1 MVEFQDSPNIS
12 INRIMD
18 IYKRL
23 NDIYYKE
30 ETGDSNIVHVL
41 RDIKNIDCKP
51 FDYSTLKLKDFFNPN
66 NNKKF
71 ANICPALTRRFNNI
85 GIYVQMHNRITEE
98 RQDFLIIRKSLGDI
112 LASIAEITAGQNL
125 TDRAENEYVFG
136 EPINIKGFRKQ
147 FMKELMTKKE
157 NDELLQ
163 FIKIKAEGLQKYCS
177 YKTRGMSSVIR
188 AVDRITDAN
197 MAEWKITQKEKNGKK
212 K

>member
-51 FDYSTLKLKDFFNPN
+51 FDYSMLKLKDFFNPN

-85 GIYVQMHNRITEE
+85 GIYVQRHNSITE
-98 RQDFLIIRKSLGDI
+98 
-112 LASIAEITAGQNL
+112 
-125 TDRAENEYVFG
+125 
-136 EPINIKGFRKQ
+136 
-147 FMKELMTKKE
+147 
-157 NDELLQ
+157 
-163 FIKIKAEGLQKYCS
+163 
-177 YKTRGMSSVIR
+177 
-188 AVDRITDAN
+188 
-197 MAEWKITQKEKNGKK
+197 
-212 K
+212 

>member
-1 MVEFQDSPNIS
+1 M
-12 INRIMD
+12 
-18 IYKRL
+18 
-23 NDIYYKE
+23 
-30 ETGDSNIVHVL
+30 
-41 RDIKNIDCKP
+41 
-51 FDYSTLKLKDFFNPN
+51 
-66 NNKKF
+66 
-71 ANICPALTRRFNNI
+71 
-85 GIYVQMHNRITEE
+85 
-98 RQDFLIIRKSLGDI
+98 
-112 LASIAEITAGQNL
+112 TAGQNL

-157 NDELLQ
+157 NDEFLQ

-197 MAEWKITQKEKNGKK
+197 MAEWKSTQKEKNGKK